1 MLPGQHLPHRPG
13 RAALVQCV
21 EVFTATGVTTPSR
34 RIDGF
39 DHRQQGNLAL
49 RFLRR
54 RVSGRDGQSQHIRPG
69 AGVARRDCINQP
81 PHLTGEHRLGGD
93 HPIQP
98 AQLAHVV
105 GIGATFEHERIH
117 EPAVKANPHPHSRLS
132 VIGLLRR
139 DQIIELAIQ
148 VRHRQHGQNPGDG
161 LVFGGVPAGGHHLL
175 PSTGVATVRRSS
187 DIGSMRRARPA
198 PTRKVSP
205 TETQIARI
213 TRRCFGVMARSF
225 LASPAVEPPI
235 PGSAGVVTAASCAP
249 RDAQNLRRL
258 SSRGA
263 RRPGTASARC
273 IPTPPRTHL

>member
-1 MLPGQHLPHRPG
+1 M
-13 RAALVQCV
+13 
-21 EVFTATGVTTPSR
+21 SR
-34 RIDGF
+34 LW
-39 DHRQQGNLAL
+39 QLLSPLAL
-49 RFLRR
+49 ATLAACSTA
-54 RVSGRDGQSQHIRPG
+54 VELPQS
-69 AGVARRDCINQP
+69 
-81 PHLTGEHRLGGD
+81 TGTGTA
-93 HPIQP
+93 P
-98 AQLAHVV
+98 
-105 GIGATFEHERIH
+105 
-117 EPAVKANPHPHSRLS
+117 LS
-132 VIGLLRR
+132 VT
-139 DQIIELAIQ
+139 
-148 VRHRQHGQNPGDG
+148 VHDG
-161 LVFGGVPAGGHHLL
+161 LGRVVLAPTTLSAQRNTALDLGGVPAGGNHLL

-263 RRPGTASARC
+263 RCPGTASARC